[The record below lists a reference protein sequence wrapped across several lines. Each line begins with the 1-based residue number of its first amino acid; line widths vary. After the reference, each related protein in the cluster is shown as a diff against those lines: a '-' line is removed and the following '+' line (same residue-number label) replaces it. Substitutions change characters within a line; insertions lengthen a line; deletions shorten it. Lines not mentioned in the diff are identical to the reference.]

1 MGKVAAVVDEF
12 GFVELRRKVQDKAV
26 IFNALAR
33 QLESYGRLLK
43 LAQTQRGHVQAGQ
56 TEELLAVLNKRQE
69 ELDRIMELESI
80 VGPVKK
86 QWTQWTSG
94 LLAEEKKM
102 AEGLVLRIRKV
113 LEAIT
118 ASDKLDALALQ
129 QRKLSID
136 REIKAASTA
145 VTVNR
150 KYAAAAYG
158 KPAPK
163 MDVMR

>member
-1 MGKVAAVVDEF
+1 M
-12 GFVELRRKVQDKAV
+12 VEDRTA
-26 IFNALAR
+26 IFDALIQ
-33 QLESYGRLLK
+33 QLECYRRLLK
-43 LAQTQRGHVQAGQ
+43 LAQTQRGYVQAGQ
-56 TEELLAVLNKRQE
+56 TEELLEVLNKRQE
-69 ELDRIMELESI
+69 ELNRIMNLELT

-86 QWTQWTSG
+86 RWQEWTTG
-94 LLAEEKKM
+94 LSADEKAK
-102 AEGLVLRIRKV
+102 AEGLVLQIRKM

-136 REIKAASTA
+136 REIKATSNAA
-145 VTVNR
+145 TVNR

-158 KPAPK
+158 KPASK